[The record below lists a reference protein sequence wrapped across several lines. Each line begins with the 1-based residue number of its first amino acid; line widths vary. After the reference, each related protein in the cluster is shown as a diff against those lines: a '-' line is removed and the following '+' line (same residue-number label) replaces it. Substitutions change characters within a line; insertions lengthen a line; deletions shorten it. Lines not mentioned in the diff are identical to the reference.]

1 MTAQQI
7 TFEWPHTFIELALIL
22 VIAFATR
29 WAANW
34 LIKQIVKAATKK
46 PEELQQSLGKHA
58 GTVVSFA
65 LPNTARQAHR
75 TRTLGTLMRS
85 FTDILIIVVTI
96 LSILRTLNVDVTPAL
111 ASAGIGGLAIGFGAQ
126 SLIRDVISG
135 AFLIF
140 EDQYGVG
147 DYISVGDKSGTVLN
161 VALRVTQIQDDS
173 GQIWY
178 IRNGEITRLGNMS
191 QGWSSVIVKIPVAI
205 SEDPYKVI
213 TALSQLCDDLNADQS
228 HNLPLLEPAKVLG
241 LTGFDSTTATYG
253 VLLKT
258 PGNQQWAAERAVRM
272 RAMAL
277 FAQGEIQTPKV
288 LLDSD
293 GLPDPT
299 AEGLPAKSNPA

>member
-1 MTAQQI
+1 VQI
-7 TFEWPHTFIELALIL
+7 TFEWPHTFIELVLI
-22 VIAFATR
+22 IAIAITAR

-34 LIKQIVKAATKK
+34 LIKQIVKAATRK

-65 LPNTARQAHR
+65 LPNSARQAHR

-85 FTDILIIVVTI
+85 FADILIVVVTI
-96 LSILRTLNVDVTPAL
+96 LSILRSLNLDVTPAL

-161 VALRVTQIQDDS
+161 VALRITQIQDDS

-213 TALSQLCDDLNADQS
+213 TALSRVCDDLNADES
-228 HNLPLLEPAKVLG
+228 LNLPLLEPAKVLG
-241 LTGFDSTTATYG
+241 LTAFDSTTATYG

-258 PGNQQWAAERAVRM
+258 PGNQQWAAERAVRG

-293 GLPDPT
+293 SQPDLVTGELAAPRN
-299 AEGLPAKSNPA
+299 NP